1 MVTYL
6 ADGTVTGHDTLKETG
21 GVSTKKKN
29 QSRREVDGCDLPST
43 IELQLAPF
51 RPEMRL

>member
-21 GVSTKKKN
+21 GVSTKKKKKISKSER
-29 QSRREVDGCDLPST
+29 SRW
-43 IELQLAPF
+43 
-51 RPEMRL
+51 MRFTFND